1 MTIKL
6 NAQIYDEPLPTGWLV
21 GHIGHDYITI
31 DKKRQEDGSWKFAV
45 YQGDRRVLS
54 KKGEWD
60 YESMPSNRPDDWYE
74 THRFDTFEE
83 AVAIA
88 KPAAETILKQEQEH
102 VDLYNARATERNAGF

>member
-6 NAQIYDEPLPTGWLV
+6 DAQIYDEPLPTSWLV
-21 GHIGHDYITI
+21 GRIDHDYITI

-54 KKGEWD
+54 KEGEWA

-74 THRFDTFEE
+74 THRFATFEE
-83 AVAIA
+83 AAALA
-88 KPAAETILKQEQEH
+88 KPAAEAILKEMQER
-102 VDLYNARATERNAGF
+102 VALMNTKAAERDAGS